1 MQTTTAEKTETL
13 KSENSANFFILQAET
28 RLPEETL
35 CEMFNYLFDLQ
46 ESGETNMWGAS
57 SYLEQEFDL
66 EKKLSSKVTVFWMQ
80 NYEEIKKATKS

>member
-1 MQTTTAEKTETL
+1 MQTTTAEKTETF
-13 KSENSANFFILQAET
+13 KSKNSVSLSPLQEET
-28 RLPEETL
+28 GLSEETL

-66 EKKLSSKVTVFWMQ
+66 EKRLSSKVTVFWMR
-80 NYEEIKKATKS
+80 NYEEIKKTIKS